1 MSWNRRRGGRG
12 SGNYTVNNPQT
23 RGSGGGGAKRPTAA
37 RWQARPSAEIS
48 ACSFR
53 FSQVGKICQ
62 VICITLG
69 ALFFQVLPNFK
80 DAKSFSITLGVA
92 LKGSKYK
99 YVCETPQSAIRR
111 DYPVRSSTP
120 LHGHAARRSGSPLLF
135 CSFPIFP
142 HSQLVL
148 TAPARI
154 TAAACAFDLVCALLE
169 TILTLLFRLP
179 VWCGRPQ
186 AVRWAKL
193 PETSGFI
200 PTFRFRARI
209 VRTAGVSSCGSVGGL
224 GRRFPA
230 LLPYIFCR

>member
-1 MSWNRRRGGRG
+1 MSRMEYSVFNEK
-12 SGNYTVNNPQT
+12 T
-23 RGSGGGGAKRPTAA
+23 RVDS
-37 RWQARPSAEIS
+37 
-48 ACSFR
+48 
-53 FSQVGKICQ
+53 
-62 VICITLG
+62 
-69 ALFFQVLPNFK
+69 
-80 DAKSFSITLGVA
+80 

-148 TAPARI
+148 TAALVLRQAPARI
-154 TAAACAFDLVCALLE
+154 TAAACAFDLVRALLE

-224 GRRFPA
+224 GRRSPA
-230 LLPYIFCR
+230 LLVQGRFPCCDC